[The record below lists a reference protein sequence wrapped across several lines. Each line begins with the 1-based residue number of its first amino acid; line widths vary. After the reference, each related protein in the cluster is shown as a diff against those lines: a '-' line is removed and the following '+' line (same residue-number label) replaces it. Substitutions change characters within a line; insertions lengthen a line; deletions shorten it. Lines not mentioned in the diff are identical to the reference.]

1 MKTRQVALTLYLLS
15 CSLSILAEI
24 LNNELLLLI
33 TKPTIIP
40 AIFYY
45 YLTTK
50 KSAVDPV
57 FLLVL
62 ALNFIGDTIAM
73 LKFEQ
78 QTLLLMIP
86 FFLSYLF
93 ILKFVVQDV
102 RKLKWITASGCISA
116 AVFIFLMYV
125 LKELIGMFSDSNPEL
140 IWPVV
145 FYGIILGTIATI
157 SVYCYAV
164 KITPSNFFMLMFV
177 LTSVVSDVFY
187 MLFEFIYKIS
197 FLNYFE
203 FAAQLFSYFFLVKYF
218 VLRQKQL
225 A

>member
-1 MKTRQVALTLYLLS
+1 
-15 CSLSILAEI
+15 
-24 LNNELLLLI
+24 
-33 TKPTIIP
+33 
-40 AIFYY
+40 
-45 YLTTK
+45 
-50 KSAVDPV
+50 
-57 FLLVL
+57 
-62 ALNFIGDTIAM
+62 M

-197 FLNYFE
+197 FFNYFE
-203 FAAQLFSYFFLVKYF
+203 FAAQLFSYFFIVKYF